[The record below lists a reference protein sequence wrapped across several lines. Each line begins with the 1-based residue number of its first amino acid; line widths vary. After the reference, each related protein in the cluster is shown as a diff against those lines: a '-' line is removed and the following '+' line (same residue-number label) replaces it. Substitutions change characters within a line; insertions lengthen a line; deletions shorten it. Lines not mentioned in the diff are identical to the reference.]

1 MISTLEPLSMC
12 FAERI
17 AQLGDQRPLPMS
29 LADSLI
35 VGADASDAT
44 RERMDAI
51 PSSEPNQQTVWRKET
66 LISLLLVV
74 LIVFGGIAF
83 LSGRTPTTPRPTQ
96 TAGDTASRPS
106 VSTLH
111 EAASRPSSPS
121 TVDPPRAPAAV
132 PADSPDV
139 PPRSPPA
146 PVTGRPGA
154 PPQTANPAPQN
165 GDVTNLPS
173 RNPEVLFVHR
183 PGVNVRSAPS
193 RTGRVVGT
201 ARKGTRFEVTNRRGR
216 WVEGNSGRIKGWI
229 SDRFLASNA
238 P

>member
-1 MISTLEPLSMC
+1 MS

-35 VGADASDAT
+35 VGADASDVT

-51 PSSEPNQQTVWRKET
+51 PSSEPNQQTVWRKGT

-74 LIVFGGIAF
+74 LIVFGGVAYFF

-96 TAGDTASRPS
+96 TAGDIVSQPG
-106 VSTLH
+106 VSTLDQ
-111 EAASRPSSPS
+111 AASRPSSPS
-121 TVDPPRAPAAV
+121 TVDAA
-132 PADSPDV
+132 
-139 PPRSPPA
+139 RSPA
-146 PVTGRPGA
+146 PVQAPLTERPAA
-154 PPQTANPAPQN
+154 PPAQIANPAPRN
-165 GDVTNLPS
+165 GEATNPAS
-173 RNPEVLFVHR
+173 RNLEVLFLQR
-183 PGVNVRSAPS
+183 SGVNVRSAAS
-193 RTGRVVGT
+193 RTSRVVGT
-201 ARKGTRFEVTNRRGR
+201 ARKGTRFEVTNRQGR
-216 WVEGNSGRIKGWI
+216 WVEVNSGRIKGWI